1 MTVIIRIM
9 KYSISILLLLQA
21 AALVT
26 AAAAPETNSD
36 QPDYCKLLTC
46 SAPISL
52 LQLTSAGVQSQP
64 DLNSTTI
71 PRSYGVVL
79 FRGF

>member
-1 MTVIIRIM
+1 M

-36 QPDYCKLLTC
+36 QPDYC
-46 SAPISL
+46 
-52 LQLTSAGVQSQP
+52 VQSQP

-79 FRGF
+79 FRGFQTLDVFGPLDALGFLEGSIRSICI